1 MKINEIVKLTTAGYK
16 AGEIKELAE
25 LEKEKPGALTLALNG
40 SPLSDVKELILLDT
54 PAEDDKASEGADPE
68 PADNEGGEPDYK
80 SMYEDLKGKTTELE
94 NTIKEIQKN
103 NQHEDLS
110 GGEKP
115 LEDQISEILGGLL

>member
-1 MKINEIVKLTTAGYK
+1 MKINEIVKLTAAGYK

-40 SPLSDVKELILLDT
+40 SPLSDVKELITLDT
-54 PAEDDKASEGADPE
+54 PDESGEPEDADPE
-68 PADNEGGEPDYK
+68 PADKGGEPDYK
-80 SMYEDLKGKTTELE
+80 SMYEDLKRKTAELE

-110 GGEKP
+110 GDEKP
-115 LEDQISEILGGLL
+115 LEEQVSEILGGLL

>member
-40 SPLSDVKELILLDT
+40 SPLSDVKELITLDT
-54 PAEDDKASEGADPE
+54 PDEGGEPEGADTE
-68 PADNEGGEPDYK
+68 PANNEGGEPDYK

-110 GGEKP
+110 GDEKP
-115 LEDQISEILGGLL
+115 LEEQVSEILGGLL

>member
-40 SPLSDVKELILLDT
+40 SPLSDVKELITLGTPDEGGEPEDADT
-54 PAEDDKASEGADPE
+54 E
-68 PADNEGGEPDYK
+68 PADKGGEPDYK
-80 SMYEDLKGKTTELE
+80 SMYEDLKGKTAELE

-110 GGEKP
+110 GDEKP
-115 LEDQISEILGGLL
+115 LEDQVSEILGGLL

>member
-16 AGEIKELAE
+16 AGEIKELDE

-40 SPLSDVKELILLDT
+40 SPLSDVKELITLDT
-54 PAEDDKASEGADPE
+54 PDEDGEPEDADTE
-68 PADNEGGEPDYK
+68 PADKGGEPDYK

-103 NQHEDLS
+103 NQHEDFS
-110 GGEKP
+110 GDDKP
-115 LEDQISEILGGLL
+115 LEEQVSEILGGLL

>member
-40 SPLSDVKELILLDT
+40 SPLSDVKELITLDT
-54 PAEDDKASEGADPE
+54 PDEGGEPEDADTE
-68 PADNEGGEPDYK
+68 PADKGGEPDYK

-110 GGEKP
+110 GDEKP
-115 LEDQISEILGGLL
+115 LEEQVSEILGGLL

>member
-40 SPLSDVKELILLDT
+40 SPLSDVKELITLGTPDEGGEPEDVDT
-54 PAEDDKASEGADPE
+54 EPE
-68 PADNEGGEPDYK
+68 NNEGGEPDYK

-110 GGEKP
+110 GDEKP
-115 LEDQISEILGGLL
+115 LEEQVSEILGGLL

>member
-40 SPLSDVKELILLDT
+40 SPLSDVKELITLDT
-54 PAEDDKASEGADPE
+54 PDEDGEPEGADTE
-68 PADNEGGEPDYK
+68 PADKGGEPDYK
-80 SMYEDLKGKTTELE
+80 SMYEDLKGKTAELE

-110 GGEKP
+110 GDEKP
-115 LEDQISEILGGLL
+115 LEDQVSEILGGLL

>member
-1 MKINEIVKLTTAGYK
+1 MKINEIVKLTTVGYK

-40 SPLSDVKELILLDT
+40 SPLSDVKELITLGT
-54 PAEDDKASEGADPE
+54 PDEDDNASEGADAE
-68 PADNEGGEPDYK
+68 SADKGGEPDYK
-80 SMYEDLKGKTTELE
+80 SMYEDLKGKTEELE

-110 GGEKP
+110 GDEKP
-115 LEDQISEILGGLL
+115 LEDQVSEILGGLL

>member
-40 SPLSDVKELILLDT
+40 SPLSDVKELITLDT
-54 PAEDDKASEGADPE
+54 PDEDDNTSEDADTE
-68 PADNEGGEPDYK
+68 PADKGGEPDYK

-110 GGEKP
+110 GDEKP
-115 LEDQISEILGGLL
+115 LEDQVSEILGGLL

>member
-40 SPLSDVKELILLDT
+40 SPLSDVKELITLDS
-54 PAEDDKASEGADPE
+54 PDEGGEPEDDDTE
-68 PADNEGGEPDYK
+68 PADKGGEPDYK

-110 GGEKP
+110 GDEKP
-115 LEDQISEILGGLL
+115 LEEQVSEILGGLL